1 MVAIPYSYTK
11 KQAKDPNVFALASM
25 ASIQL
30 TATYVLLCL
39 LFINYQYIY
48 QRYLREAEE
57 NRSRGRVKQNYSH
70 FIQLM
75 NASNIYNIAN

>member
-11 KQAKDPNVFALASM
+11 KQAKDPNVFALASL

-39 LFINYQYIY
+39 LFIHYQSIT
-48 QRYLREAEE
+48 LFEI
-57 NRSRGRVKQNYSH
+57 RGRREPFKRES
-70 FIQLM
+70 
-75 NASNIYNIAN
+75 

>member
-25 ASIQL
+25 AASIQL

-39 LFINYQYIY
+39 LFINYQSIT
-48 QRYLREAEE
+48 LFE
-57 NRSRGRVKQNYSH
+57 RGRREPFKRES
-70 FIQLM
+70 
-75 NASNIYNIAN
+75 